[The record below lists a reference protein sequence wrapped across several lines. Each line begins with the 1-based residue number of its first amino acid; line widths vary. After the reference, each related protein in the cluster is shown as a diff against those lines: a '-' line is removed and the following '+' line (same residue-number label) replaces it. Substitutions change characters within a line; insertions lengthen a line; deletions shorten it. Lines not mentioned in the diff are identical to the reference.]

1 MIQRQLEG
9 ASCVTNPSSE
19 PTVKTAPKKNLRPLR
34 YPRKMEVQQTKKRK
48 ENKQRDY
55 SPHELSRKI
64 QT

>member
-1 MIQRQLEG
+1 MIQRQLEW

-19 PTVKTAPKKNLRPLR
+19 LAVKTALKENLQPLR
-34 YPRKMEVQQTKKRK
+34 YPRKMEVQRTKK
-48 ENKQRDY
+48 ENKQRDD